1 MNWDF
6 RQRVLQTFIGLG
18 KGRRLSLSLGFTYY
32 LETLSLSGFF
42 FFCKELGKRSLV
54 PPSPFHPPS
63 KVYLTWLQVSDE
75 VLRTLGCVLQAEWR
89 SWYEEKP
96 QIPIPSEWGGTAPDG
111 GSLVKKPGCHWN
123 DITMEWFY
131 RECSCINLKIY
142 FGLKIPPEL
151 ALTSLLP
158 L

>member
-32 LETLSLSGFF
+32 LQTLSLSGF

-131 RECSCINLKIY
+131 RECSYINLKIY